1 MVSSVSRSAVIYV
14 DPHRGRDRLGYG
26 SAEQPYKTL
35 TWALRQV
42 QAGATV
48 QLAAGRYDAANGEQ
62 FPLRVPAQVA
72 IAGDEVNWGQ
82 DILITGGG
90 LHTSNGFVP
99 QNVAFVMQTGSELR
113 GITVSNP
120 SENGTGVWIES
131 ADPTLAHNT
140 FTRCGREGV
149 FISGNANPALIDNVF
164 EQNRLSGISMV
175 HSAKGE
181 IHRNAFR
188 RTGYGLAIGEQ
199 AAPLVIANRVTHN
212 QVGILVWGQARP
224 VLRQNVVEQNQAEGL
239 AMLDQVVVDLGHPQN
254 PGLNMLRRNGNYDL
268 HNATEIPVQSVG
280 NDLNPTRIQ
289 GQVEWVTSEVYP
301 SLPLQTAPNPS
312 DRTVDGGAIA
322 NPVSTRFQDLAEHW
336 SALFV
341 EGLANLN
348 IVRGFLDGTFRPN
361 AKITRAQ
368 YAAILMA
375 AFRQEAVRPA
385 SNFVDVSP
393 QFWAY
398 EAIRQ
403 ANRMGFLAGYPDR
416 SFRPDANLTRV
427 QGLVSLVNGLRLT
440 GGVPDAL
447 RIYRDR
453 AHIPPYAIEAVEI
466 ATQRR
471 LVVNYPHYDELN
483 PMHEMTRAEMAATVY
498 QALVVQGRAPVVA
511 SPYVVRPDT
520 TIPLYADTQDHW
532 AANFIYGLTNQ
543 QMVSGFVDGTFR
555 PDLPITRAE
564 YTVLIKRVFDP
575 PAKRDS
581 IQFTDVPSNLWA
593 AAAIQQAYQAEF
605 LSGFPNQTFAPN
617 QPLSRVQLYV
627 SLINGLKLDLDT
639 EDESILNFY
648 QDHLEIP
655 EFARPF
661 VASATVHHLVVNFP
675 DVRQLRPNHPATRAE
690 VTAVMYQAGVYAGRF
705 PAVTSP
711 YIIG

>member
-1 MVSSVSRSAVIYV
+1 MVSSVSRSVVIYV
-14 DPHRGRDRLGYG
+14 DPRRGRDRPGFG
-26 SAEQPYKTL
+26 SADQPYKTL
-35 TWALRQV
+35 TWALSQV
-42 QAGATV
+42 QPGATI
-48 QLAAGRYDAANGEQ
+48 QLEAGQYDAANGEQ
-62 FPLRVPAQVA
+62 FPLRIPAQVA
-72 IAGDEVNWGQ
+72 IAGDEVSWGQ
-82 DILITGGG
+82 DIVVTGGG
-90 LHTSNGFVP
+90 LHTSNGFSP
-99 QNVAFVMQTGSELR
+99 QNVTLVIQSEAELR
-113 GITVSNP
+113 GVTVSNP
-120 SENGTGVWIES
+120 TANGTGVWIE
-131 ADPTLAHNT
+131 AANPTLAHNT
-140 FTRCGREGV
+140 FTNCGREGV

-164 EQNRLSGISMV
+164 EQNRRSGISMV
-175 HSAKGE
+175 HTAKGE
-181 IHRNAFR
+181 IHRNVFR

-199 AAPLVIANRVTHN
+199 AAPLVIANTLTQN
-212 QVGILVWGQARP
+212 QIGILVWGEARP
-224 VLRQNVVEQNQAEGL
+224 VLRQNGVQHNQADGL
-239 AMLDQVVVDLGHPQN
+239 VLLDQAVVDLGHPQN
-254 PGLNMLRRNGNYDL
+254 PGFNILRRNGNFDL
-268 HNATEIPVQSVG
+268 HNATDAPVQSVG
-280 NDLNPTRIQ
+280 NDLNPTRVR
-289 GQVEWVTSEVYP
+289 GQVEWVASDVYSSISVPTPPDLSTGSEVG
-301 SLPLQTAPNPS
+301 S
-312 DRTVDGGAIA
+312 AIA
-322 NPVSTRFQDLAEHW
+322 DPVSTRFQDLTEHW
-336 SALFV
+336 SAPFV

-361 AKITRAQ
+361 AKMTRAQ

-385 SNFVDVSP
+385 TNFVDVSS

-403 ANRMGFLAGYPDR
+403 ANTMGFLAGYPDR

-440 GGVPDAL
+440 GGVPDTL

-453 AHIPPYAIEAVEI
+453 AQIPPYAIEALEI

-471 LVVNYPHYDELN
+471 LVVNYPHYNELN
-483 PMHEMTRAEMAATVY
+483 PMREMTRAEMAATVY
-498 QALVVQGRAPVVA
+498 QALVVQGRAPVIA
-511 SPYVVRPDT
+511 SPYIVRPDT
-520 TIPLYADTQDHW
+520 TIPFYADTQDHW
-532 AANFIYGLTNQ
+532 ATDFIYGLTNQ

-564 YTVLIKRVFDP
+564 YTVLIKRIFDP
-575 PAKRDS
+575 PAKRGS
-581 IQFTDVPSNLWA
+581 IEFTDVPANFWA

-627 SLINGLKLDLDT
+627 SLINGLNLDT

-661 VASATVHHLVVNFP
+661 VASATVHHFVVNFP

-690 VTAVMYQAGVYAGRF
+690 VAAVMYQAGVYAGRF
-705 PAVTSP
+705 PAVASP

>member
-1 MVSSVSRSAVIYV
+1 MVSAVSRSVVVYV
-14 DPHRGRDRLGYG
+14 DPRRGRDQPGHG

-35 TWALRQV
+35 TWALGQV
-42 QAGATV
+42 QAGATI
-48 QLAAGRYDAANGEQ
+48 QLEAGQYDAASGEQ
-62 FPLRVPAQVA
+62 FPLRVPTQVA
-72 IAGDEVNWGQ
+72 IAGDEVNWGK
-82 DILITGGG
+82 DIIVTGGG
-90 LHTSNGFVP
+90 LHTSSGFVP
-99 QNVAFVMQTGSELR
+99 QNVTFVMQPGSELR
-113 GITVSNP
+113 GVTVSNS

-140 FTRCGREGV
+140 FTKCGREGV

-164 EQNRLSGISMV
+164 EQNQLSGISMV

-199 AAPLVIANRVTHN
+199 AAPLVIANRVTQN

-239 AMLDQVVVDLGHPQN
+239 VMLDQVVVDLGHPQN
-254 PGLNMLRRNGNYDL
+254 PGLNMLRRNGSYDL
-268 HNATEIPVQSVG
+268 RNATESPVQSVG
-280 NDLNPTRIQ
+280 NDLNPTRVQ
-289 GQVEWVTSEVYP
+289 GLVEWVASEVYP
-301 SLPLQTAPNPS
+301 LLPLQTAPNQP
-312 DRTVDGGAIA
+312 DGAVGGGASA
-322 NPVSTRFQDLAEHW
+322 NPVSTRFQDLTEHW
-336 SALFV
+336 SAPFV

-385 SNFVDVSP
+385 TNFVDVSP

-403 ANRMGFLAGYPDR
+403 ASTMGFLTGFPDGA
-416 SFRPDANLTRV
+416 FRPDANLTRV
-427 QGLVSLVNGLRLT
+427 QSLVSLVNGLKLT
-440 GGVPDAL
+440 GGTPNSL
-447 RIYRDR
+447 QIYRDR
-453 AHIPPYAIEAVEI
+453 AQIPPYAVSALEI

-483 PMHEMTRAEMAATVY
+483 PMREMTRGEMAATVY
-498 QALVVQGRAPVVA
+498 QALVVQGRAPVIA
-511 SPYVVRPDT
+511 SPYIVRPDT
-520 TIPLYADTQDHW
+520 TIPFYADTQGHW
-532 AANFIYGLTNQ
+532 AADFIYGLTNQ

-564 YTVLIKRVFDP
+564 YTVLLKRVFDP
-575 PAKRDS
+575 PAKRGS
-581 IQFTDVPSNLWA
+581 IQFSDVPPNFWA

-627 SLINGLKLDLDT
+627 SLINGLNLDA

-661 VASATVHHLVVNFP
+661 VASATVHHFVVNFP

-690 VTAVMYQAGVYAGRF
+690 VAAVIYQAGVYTGRF